1 MEVRYVKRFRMRR
14 ALGADESFDPFLPNG
29 YLWLPWHH
37 RLTEPHG
44 RVIYQSFSGDLDSV
58 VFPTFREQE
67 ACLRLMHSLASA
79 GGFLPKGTWLIVRP
93 NERSCEKVDYC
104 ATIQGIRS
112 GAATAA
118 IQNVAVRPEF
128 RRIGLGRAIV
138 LKGLEGFRDS
148 GCKVVTLEAT
158 AENRPALELY
168 EGLGFEIF
176 QTVYKESYIP

>member
-1 MEVRYVKRFRMRR
+1 MRR
-14 ALGADESFDPFLPNG
+14 VLRDDELFDPVLPSG
-29 YLWLPWHH
+29 YVWLPWRS

-58 VFPTFREQE
+58 VFPTFRQLD
-67 ACLRLMHSLASA
+67 ACLRLMRSVASA
-79 GGFLPKGTWLIVRP
+79 GGFLPKGTWLIARP
-93 NERSCEKVDYC
+93 NEHAREEYDFC

-112 GAATAA
+112 NFATAA

-158 AENRPALELY
+158 AENQPALALY
-168 EGLGFEIF
+168 EGLGFEIY
-176 QTVYKESYIP
+176 QTVFKESYIP